1 MSAPRYY
8 GIRPPGVGA
17 EPLPGRL
24 LVLEGTDGVGRSTQ
38 IALLR
43 EWLEGR
49 GYAVVHSG
57 FNRSDLTSRGILRA
71 KRGNT
76 LDPLTLN
83 LFYATDFWDRLE
95 RNILPALRAGMI
107 ALVDR
112 YFFTLIARAVLRGVQ
127 REWIEDV
134 YGFALVPDKVLYLDI
149 EVDQLLPRVIATNGL
164 NFWESG
170 QDYLRN
176 PDLFSNYVEYQ
187 AAMLAE
193 YRRLAATYGFETIDA
208 SRPVSEVFASLQA
221 SIEQVLEGMGPEEE
235 VSSAPGA
242 IEASFG
248 AFPPAGPPATPVA

>member
-1 MSAPRYY
+1 MSAPKFY
-8 GIRPPGVGA
+8 GIRPPGIEA
-17 EPLPGRL
+17 ESLPGRL
-24 LVLEGTDGVGRSTQ
+24 IVLEGTDGVGRSTQ

-49 GYAVVHSG
+49 GYAVIHTG
-57 FNRSDLTSRGILRA
+57 FNRSELASRGILRA

-95 RNILPALRAGMI
+95 RHILPALRAGMI

-112 YFFTLIARAVLRGVQ
+112 YIFTLIARAVLRGVP

-134 YGFALVPDKVLYLDI
+134 YGIALIPDKVLYLDM
-149 EVDQLLPRVIATNGL
+149 EVDQLLPRVIATYGL
-164 NFWESG
+164 DFWESG

-187 AAMLAE
+187 GAMLAE
-193 YRRLAATYGFETIDA
+193 YRRLASTYGFETIDA
-208 SRPVSEVFASLQA
+208 GRPVGEVFASLQA
-221 SIEQVLEGMGPEEE
+221 GIEDVLQGMGAEEDA
-235 VSSAPGA
+235 SSARAATGA
-242 IEASFG
+242 VSG
-248 AFPPAGPPATPVA
+248 PTGPA